1 METALKRSLM
11 RNQEPFKAPQKT
23 RQALLVNPAIATRHL
38 AAPPEEEET
47 DGKETDCIGRGRRP
61 DFGFVPSGPPPAPLA
76 PFANVSMMTLDGKG
90 VFSDKISFNDNG
102 QPVRRTQSGIYQ
114 VNEDCTGQLA
124 VTLPT
129 PPFQLDFDIVVS
141 GFVQGTGHAGEFYA
155 IGVTPGGVV
164 TFTARRIR

>member
-1 METALKRSLM
+1 MEKKQIASGAVGALILAGALFGGSGGLSAQSPYAAR
-11 RNQEPFKAPQKT
+11 PFT
-23 RQALLVNPAIATRHL
+23 CSSATL
-38 AAPPEEEET
+38 NGSYAV
-47 DGKETDCIGRGRRP
+47 IGG
-61 DFGFVPSGPPPAPLA
+61 GFVPSGPPPAPLA